1 MFGTISLDTAAAL
14 DVSVDYATADV
25 TASDTL
31 DYTGAT
37 GTVTVL
43 AGDTSA
49 TVDVAIVDDALYEG
63 DETLALDLSNE
74 VNGTLGT
81 ATGTGTITDDE
92 ALPGVSIAD
101 GTTLEGNSGTA
112 NLNVPVSLTG
122 ASAFDISVDYVT
134 ADGTATSGSDYQAG
148 SGTVTILAGDTLG
161 QVQVVVNGDST
172 YEADEALTVSL
183 SNLVGTGTIDTAS
196 ATGTITNDDKR
207 PSTLTMKVRKT
218 SSRIQAK
225 GLLELASTGNK
236 VTVTLLRSRH
246 GTWANVATKSVS
258 VKKFADRDSDSLTDA
273 KYRAS
278 FPRPAKGKYRFTAKF
293 AGDSDT
299 LAQTKKVTFTL

>member
-134 ADGTATSGSDYQAG
+134 ADGTATAGSDYQAG

-183 SNLVGTGTIDTAS
+183 SNLVG
-196 ATGTITNDDKR
+196 TGTITNDDKR